1 MKPGDLVR
9 VIRANLPTLLSA
21 DMSDFHAFNP
31 ALLVVWQKRAGR
43 ACLRW
48 PDGYTA
54 WFDADAIAKATEG
67 GAS

>member
-1 MKPGDLVR
+1 MKQGDLVR

-21 DMSDFHAFNP
+21 EMSDFHAFNP

-54 WFDADAIAKATEG
+54 WFDADAIARATEG
-67 GAS
+67 GAL